1 MGSWVVE
8 MQPTR
13 SIYKVPPFIS
23 KINEIAYKPQLVSF
37 GPYHYGDPQLAWME
51 AHKRRA
57 YLRFIDRSGRNAEEV
72 YNIIAE
78 MAQHLK
84 DSYDSLD
91 SKWKYNTNGFV
102 QLMILDGCFMLE
114 LIHVYK
120 YKNYYSNDDP
130 VFSRHGKFY
139 VMQFIKAD
147 ILMLENQLPMS
158 LLLKLKDIL
167 NDSEHDIEALN
178 KDILWLLSYNISNHP
193 KMGECLHVLHLYRK
207 SLLHIDN
214 EHENAAPRFADRGEE
229 KNDEVSHNFYCIAT
243 KLYLAGVRFEKSR
256 SNSLRD
262 ITFDDG
268 ILKIPNFIVD
278 RYSKSMFLNLMAFE
292 CCYILAGNDITS
304 FVAFMDHIIDDEHDI
319 KLLTSGEII
328 TNFIGTD
335 KKAANLFNTMSKDL
349 VMEMNNNLCQVYNNL
364 ISYCNKPWPKHRAN
378 VVLTYFREPLSI
390 ISICLFY
397 LSVVQTIF
405 TIIKG

>member
-84 DSYDSLD
+84 D
-91 SKWKYNTNGFV
+91 
-102 QLMILDGCFMLE
+102 
-114 LIHVYK
+114 
-120 YKNYYSNDDP
+120 
-130 VFSRHGKFY
+130 SRHGKFY